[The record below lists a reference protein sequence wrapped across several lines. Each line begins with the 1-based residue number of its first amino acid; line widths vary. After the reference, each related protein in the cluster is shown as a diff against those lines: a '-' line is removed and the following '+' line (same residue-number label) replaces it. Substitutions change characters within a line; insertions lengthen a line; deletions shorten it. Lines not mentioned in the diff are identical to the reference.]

1 MDEKLNEDVSTD
13 VETTPR
19 PLPPLL
25 KNAGIIILAAGIFL
39 ILQSFMMISMSDN
52 TMLALVKAA
61 AKAERDGTNPP
72 FQFRGKSDEAI
83 DRMVEGARSR
93 VIDAARGE
101 AMKFFFIKIIMAIL
115 LVITGLGIFSKIK
128 ISGKGTRRLAL
139 ISGIILLLGFLASLP
154 KMGQQLKNYNYL
166 EGYSFLKTMDY
177 LWSILIVLALIACFI
192 AYGMLRTRKQ

>member
-13 VETTPR
+13 VETPR

-25 KNAGIIILAAGIFL
+25 KNAGMIILAAGIFL
-39 ILQSFMMISMSDN
+39 ILQSFMMVSMSDN

-61 AKAERDGTNPP
+61 AKAERDGTKPP

-83 DRMVEGARSR
+83 DRMVESRRSG

-101 AMKFFFIKIIMAIL
+101 AMKSFFVKIIMAIL
-115 LVITGLGIFSKIK
+115 LIITGLGIFSKIK
-128 ISGKGTRRLAL
+128 MGEKGTRRFAL

-154 KMGQQLKNYNYL
+154 KLGQQLKNYNYL

-192 AYGMLRTRKQ
+192 AFGMLRTRKQ

>member
-1 MDEKLNEDVSTD
+1 MDEKLNEDISTN
-13 VETTPR
+13 VETPR

-52 TMLALVKAA
+52 TLVALVKAA

-83 DRMVEGARSR
+83 ERMVESSRSR

-101 AMKFFFIKIIMAIL
+101 TMKFLIVKMIMAIL
-115 LVITGLGIFSKIK
+115 LIITGLGIFSKIK
-128 ISGKGTRRLAL
+128 IGVKGTRRLAL
-139 ISGIILLLGFLASLP
+139 ISGIILLLGFLVSLP
-154 KMGQQLKNYNYL
+154 KLGQQLKSYSYL
-166 EGYSFLKTMDY
+166 DGYSFLKMMDY
-177 LWSILIVLALIACFI
+177 LWTILIFLALIACFT
-192 AYGMLRTRKQ
+192 AFGMLRTRK